1 MRIILFV
8 IWILIPVGALAYHM
22 GPGQDQ
28 LDLESASQMLVAA
41 DVLAEDESWAKA
53 QAAYETA
60 LTLVPEDN
68 DQLVRKIRLQRAKAQ
83 MHNAQLPAA
92 HQELKSLVAELS
104 DDKDSDREIV
114 EDAQSTLANSQF
126 YMTWL
131 MRLEGLAPE
140 QWQPEI
146 DAAQQTYRM
155 LAENNDGDS
164 VKFTAYREDL
174 ESSIKL
180 ARMDL
185 GELQGL
191 PLPSQ

>member
-68 DQLVRKIRLQRAKAQ
+68 DQLVRKIRLQRAKAC
-83 MHNAQLPAA
+83 L
-92 HQELKSLVAELS
+92 LYTS
-104 DDKDSDREIV
+104 
-114 EDAQSTLANSQF
+114 
-126 YMTWL
+126 
-131 MRLEGLAPE
+131 
-140 QWQPEI
+140 
-146 DAAQQTYRM
+146 
-155 LAENNDGDS
+155 
-164 VKFTAYREDL
+164 
-174 ESSIKL
+174 
-180 ARMDL
+180 
-185 GELQGL
+185 
-191 PLPSQ
+191 PSPRD